1 MWNNKRIII
10 YTIVSLISGMIVF
23 EVGYCNTQIVN
34 QIIIKEKITYNFSLC
49 RIMIYILFITIYIIF
64 KDKFVNTTE
73 ETMKNKYKR
82 ILSEIVSILIVLNFV
97 AVITYICINNFK
109 YIRIGAV
116 EIITSIL
123 INLFIIYISND
134 IIKNVIITSCTFGI
148 LFTFTTDYN
157 HAIDEKKHFMTA
169 LNISFLNF
177 DYINKPITDKKIEEL
192 PQIMNSLEIDEF
204 LTNDYNAEITH
215 EVNMEDTPST
225 PATYSLISYVFP
237 AIGIT
242 FARVL
247 NGSIIDMYICG
258 RIMNLI
264 IYTILIVI
272 AIKIIP
278 YKKNIFFVIAFMPFM
293 LLLAS
298 SYSIDGICLGTVFI
312 FVAYCLKMYKENI
325 TIKMK
330 QLLILGILF
339 LIMLTGKGI
348 AYILTATIILIL
360 PIYNTIKQ
368 NKKYRPMIISS
379 IIILLILA
387 IIFVIYMKN
396 TMVTP
401 DGDNRG
407 EEGIN
412 GVEQLEYISK
422 HPVHDLKLIIYQI
435 KVTLFDYEWYIHLY
449 PSAFF
454 GENSNYVFFIMMLY
468 ILYVSITEDDYNFKI
483 KDKVIFLITFLLV
496 LGMTS
501 GILYLAFTPV
511 GATYISGYQTR
522 YILPILP
529 LMLFCLSN
537 DMLKNFQKTNRNM
550 NIALIIGLFL
560 SIGIF
565 QLMIG

>member
-64 KDKFVNTTE
+64 KDKFVNTAE

-360 PIYNTIKQ
+360 PI
-368 NKKYRPMIISS
+368 
-379 IIILLILA
+379 
-387 IIFVIYMKN
+387 
-396 TMVTP
+396 
-401 DGDNRG
+401 
-407 EEGIN
+407 
-412 GVEQLEYISK
+412 
-422 HPVHDLKLIIYQI
+422 
-435 KVTLFDYEWYIHLY
+435 
-449 PSAFF
+449 
-454 GENSNYVFFIMMLY
+454 
-468 ILYVSITEDDYNFKI
+468 
-483 KDKVIFLITFLLV
+483 
-496 LGMTS
+496 
-501 GILYLAFTPV
+501 
-511 GATYISGYQTR
+511 
-522 YILPILP
+522 
-529 LMLFCLSN
+529 
-537 DMLKNFQKTNRNM
+537 
-550 NIALIIGLFL
+550 
-560 SIGIF
+560 
-565 QLMIG
+565 